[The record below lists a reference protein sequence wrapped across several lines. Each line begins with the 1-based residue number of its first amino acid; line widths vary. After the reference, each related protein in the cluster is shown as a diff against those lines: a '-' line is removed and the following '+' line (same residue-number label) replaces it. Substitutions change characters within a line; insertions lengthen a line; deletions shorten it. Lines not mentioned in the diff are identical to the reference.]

1 MEKKYFE
8 KAEIFTWMPLI
19 GFDKDQPDK
28 GVGTLL
34 KRMNFTPHAVSVF
47 AFHSDVVNH
56 HDGMDKVRVLPP
68 DNCGYYANPYNE
80 ERRRQDWTNH
90 DLKALADNLREAGIE
105 SYLGIM
111 GVDLNDQ
118 FHKEWLGEHPEIRTH
133 LRTAKWALNVL
144 KRFNDGTYYED
155 FFADKVCA
163 ALTDYGFDGLH
174 VTDNFCPNGGT
185 RDQGDF
191 SHDMLEQ
198 FVEYSGM
205 KIPDEIMNLKEETQE
220 NINLRGDWIWANIRA
235 EWLEFYGWRWEKFW
249 KKICDRLHAIGKKVF
264 VIGTYCTDPFATLY
278 AKGVDLRRIVNAGV
292 DYLMPNAAANA
303 SCMRHE
309 GRPWLYYEHAT
320 MCALTDV
327 FTDNGKKL
335 HMLGVKDASE
345 EWDMLHHSPNMLE
358 RDIYYMSSF
367 HRQTDKGLKRSLD
380 GFIVC
385 LGDGIYEDEWKWLK
399 DRYEVGFAETPVKYL
414 TPALVWSDTGHYNLL
429 PEYIKTRRYTPH
441 KFMVELDWLGAN
453 TGSVVRTEHINDKS
467 GDLFVP
473 NFDLLSEDE
482 KKMLAAY
489 KGGSVIA
496 TASAEGD
503 FKPENYG
510 ITPDIYFEDHDTPFK
525 NMAFAYNIEIAD
537 KAAILDAVSEDDDT
551 LILDDPFNAPEIGN
565 TIWQQIP
572 FQKVSIGFRKALAK
586 LMHASTANLF
596 EASHPVVPMQM
607 PDGAI
612 RMYVINDNRLVYA
625 SSTITIKN
633 HDIDR
638 VKVVSKF
645 PLLPVKFSDEK
656 RFSFWTQDYPGDQHT
671 FRVLVPQGGVS
682 IVDVYLKD

>member
-1 MEKKYFE
+1 MAKYFD
-8 KAEIFTWMPLI
+8 KAEIFAWMPLI
-19 GFDKDQPDK
+19 GFDKDKRDK
-28 GVGTLL
+28 GVKQLL
-34 KRMNFTPHAVSVF
+34 KRMKFTPHAVSVF
-47 AFHSDVVNH
+47 AFHPDVVHH
-56 HDGMDKVRVLPP
+56 HDGIDKVRVLPP

-80 ERRRQDWTNH
+80 ERRRQDWTNK
-90 DLKALADNLREAGIE
+90 DLKILADNLRKHGIE

-111 GVDLNDQ
+111 GVDLCDAY
-118 FHKEWLGEHPEIRTH
+118 HKEWLGEHPEIRTH
-133 LRTAKWALNVL
+133 LRTDKWALNVL

-163 ALTDYGFDGLH
+163 ALSDYGFDGLH

-185 RDQGDF
+185 RASGDF
-191 SHDMLEQ
+191 SRDMLEQ
-198 FVEYSGM
+198 FTQYSGM
-205 KIPDEIMNLKEETQE
+205 KVPDEIMNLEEETLE
-220 NINLRGDWIWANIRA
+220 NINLRGDWIWTNVRN

-303 SCMRHE
+303 SCMRHA
-309 GRPWLYYEHAT
+309 GRPWVYYEHAT
-320 MCALTDV
+320 MCALTDA
-327 FTDNGKKL
+327 FTDKGKKL

-367 HRQTDKGLKRSLD
+367 HRQKDNGLKRCLN

-385 LGDGIYEDEWKWLK
+385 LADGIYEDEWKWLK
-399 DRYEVGFAETPVKYL
+399 ERYDVGFGLNPKRYITPS
-414 TPALVWSDTGHYNLL
+414 LVWSDHSHYALF
-429 PEYIKTRRYTPH
+429 PEYIQTRRYTPH
-441 KFMVELDWLGAN
+441 KFMVELDWAGAN
-453 TGSVVRTEHINDKS
+453 IGSVVRIEDVNDNS

-482 KKMLAAY
+482 KKQLAEY

-496 TASAEGD
+496 TASAMGD
-503 FKPENYG
+503 FKPESYG
-510 ITPDIYFEDHDTPFK
+510 IKPDIYFEDHDTPFV

-537 KAAILDAVSEDDDT
+537 KDAIMEILAENDDT
-551 LILDDPFNAPEIGN
+551 PILDDPFNANDIIN
-565 TIWQQIP
+565 TIYQQIP
-572 FQKVSIGFRKALAK
+572 FQKTSSGFRKALAK
-586 LMHASTANLF
+586 LVLASNDKLF
-596 EASHPVVPMQM
+596 EASHPVVSMEM

-625 SSTITIKN
+625 SATIEIKN
-633 HDIDR
+633 HDIDK
-638 VKVVSKF
+638 VNVVSKF
-645 PLLPVKFSDEK
+645 PLLPVKFSDAK
-656 RFSFWTQDYPGDQHT
+656 RFSFGTQDYPGDQHT

-682 IVDVYLKD
+682 IVDVYLK